1 MAGNALKA
9 QRKALR
15 TASLSLIFSFLA
27 FTIMQSFFALS
38 GISTRETYFERYQG
52 VWDIMVTVK
61 DTDVD
66 SFSEIQEMQEI
77 PEIRSAIVY
86 QKAVAKRIIAEEEIS
101 EDMKSFGGFAEAG
114 NNYVRETDGGWLV
127 NVPIV
132 ILDDASFS
140 AYCEQ
145 IGITPRLDGAVIWN
159 RIRDVTNPNFRHP
172 RYMPYLKGENAISI
186 LRQSGDEENDN
197 GNLTDVSVEI
207 PVLSYTEKVP
217 VLREEYA
224 TLDYYEL
231 VHFIPVSL
239 WKEIKGQI
247 GGSGEDTYICMLG
260 RENVTLEELDALQGK
275 VESLIAGS
283 YKTESE
289 NRIQEVEANDKQIQ
303 GMMTIFGGFCVLLAI
318 IGIGN
323 VFSNTLG
330 FVRQR
335 KREFARYMSV
345 GMTQGEIRKMFCV
358 EALTIAGRPIF
369 ITLPL
374 AVIIVGYLLKAS
386 YVEVGTFLAE
396 APIIPIMTFM
406 LAIWGTVAFAYYL
419 GWRNIRKINLA
430 EVLRDDTMM

>member
-1 MAGNALKA
+1 
-9 QRKALR
+9 
-15 TASLSLIFSFLA
+15 
-27 FTIMQSFFALS
+27 
-38 GISTRETYFERYQG
+38 
-52 VWDIMVTVK
+52 
-61 DTDVD
+61 
-66 SFSEIQEMQEI
+66 MQEI

-260 RENVTLEELDALQGK
+260 RGRWKALLRETIRQK
-275 VESLIAGS
+275 VR
-283 YKTESE
+283 T
-289 NRIQEVEANDKQIQ
+289 
-303 GMMTIFGGFCVLLAI
+303 
-318 IGIGN
+318 
-323 VFSNTLG
+323 VF
-330 FVRQR
+330 R
-335 KREFARYMSV
+335 K
-345 GMTQGEIRKMFCV
+345 
-358 EALTIAGRPIF
+358 
-369 ITLPL
+369 
-374 AVIIVGYLLKAS
+374 
-386 YVEVGTFLAE
+386 
-396 APIIPIMTFM
+396 
-406 LAIWGTVAFAYYL
+406 
-419 GWRNIRKINLA
+419 
-430 EVLRDDTMM
+430 